1 METISKAKIDLLA
14 KAVQPTELELA
25 TEGTRLVVHTAISRF
40 AVFYER
46 LRTAIDYKEEHLL
59 RRSAIVRILKRQFSL
74 ETEPK
79 QIASQA
85 LRELIAAKYL
95 ANDHHAEE
103 LVDVIAAMVA
113 KYLAV
118 KRIHSK
124 IPDFEQW
131 LLEILAAEIDESV
144 TDQNEEKV
152 FLNMLYE
159 QVGEKI
165 RLKNDELPDDERRL
179 QIYVACLRNFLKADD
194 ALIGYKLL
202 RIFEPRWV
210 RPEQWTDQVHEMTD
224 CLGLAHARIQAVL
237 KNPYHQ
243 KFCSAVKPWS
253 VSLTVLRA
261 ALKEE
266 PKKARALLEDQSAL
280 KKAIERVAEVR
291 IQESKRRLSRGIVRA
306 IIYLFL
312 TKMLFAV
319 VLEYPL
325 EIAIYGEPHL
335 RALLINTLFPPVLM
349 TFVGLMIRPPVKENV
364 TRIVDGVEELL
375 SVEGIPPIELRGKRQ
390 YSTFG
395 ATMLALGYLLM
406 FTFSFGLI
414 FWILGL
420 IGYTWISMTV
430 FVFFLCVVS
439 FFAYRLRLSSKEYV
453 AYEKQAGLGSLIVDF
468 FSLPVLKVGRFLS
481 ETVSRFNVLVFF
493 FDVVLE
499 APFKIFLQALEE
511 WFYFMK
517 EKKDQL

>member
-14 KAVQPTELELA
+14 KAVQPAELELA
-25 TEGTRLVVHTAISRF
+25 TEGNRLVVHTAISRF

-59 RRSAIVRILKRQFSL
+59 RRSAIVRILKRQLNL
-74 ETEPK
+74 ENESK
-79 QIASQA
+79 QVASQV

-95 ANDHHAEE
+95 ANDHHAEG

-113 KYLAV
+113 KFLAV

-131 LLEILAAEIDESV
+131 LLEILAAEIDEQV
-144 TDQNEEKV
+144 TDQNEEKI
-152 FLNMLYE
+152 FLNTLYE

-165 RLKNDELPDDERRL
+165 RLKNNELPDDERRL
-179 QIYVACLRNFLKADD
+179 QLYVACLRNFLKADD
-194 ALIGYKLL
+194 ALISYKLL

-210 RPEQWTDQVHEMTD
+210 RPEQWVDQVHDMAV
-224 CLGLAHARIQAVL
+224 CLEASYARIQGIL

-253 VSLTVLRA
+253 VSLTILRA
-261 ALKEE
+261 ALKED

-291 IQESKRRLSRGIVRA
+291 IQDSKRRLTRGIVRA

-312 TKMLFAV
+312 TKMLFAF

-325 EIAIYGEPHL
+325 EIALYGQPH
-335 RALLINTLFPPVLM
+335 RQALLINMLFPPVLM
-349 TFVGLMIRPPVKENV
+349 MLVGVMIRPPVKENV
-364 TRIVDGVEELL
+364 ARIIEGVEELL
-375 SVEGIPPIELRGKRQ
+375 SIDGIPLIELRGKRQ
-390 YSTFG
+390 HSVLG
-395 ATMLALGYLLM
+395 ATMLTVGYVLM
-406 FTFSFGLI
+406 FALSFGLI
-414 FWILGL
+414 FWCLSF
-420 IGYTWISMTV
+420 IGYTWVSMSV

-439 FFAYRLRLSSKEYV
+439 FFAYRLRLASKEYV
-453 AYEKQAGLGSLIVDF
+453 AYEKQAGLGSLVVDF

-481 ETVSRFNVLVFF
+481 ETVSRFNLLVFF

>member
-14 KAVQPTELELA
+14 TAVQPADIALA
-25 TEGTRLVVHTAISRF
+25 TEGTRLVVHTAVSRF

-59 RRSAIVRILKRQFSL
+59 RRSAIVRILKRQLGL
-74 ETEPK
+74 ESEPK
-79 QIASQA
+79 QVATQT

-103 LVDVIAAMVA
+103 LIDVIAAMVA
-113 KYLAV
+113 KYSAV

-124 IPDFEQW
+124 IPDFETW
-131 LLEILAAEIDESV
+131 LLEILAAEIDETV
-144 TDQNEEKV
+144 TDQNEEKI
-152 FLNMLYE
+152 FLNTLYE
-159 QVGEKI
+159 QVAEKI

-210 RPEQWTDQVHEMTD
+210 RPEQWADQVHEMAI
-224 CLGLAHARIQAVL
+224 CLEAAHARIQEVL
-237 KNPYHQ
+237 KHPYHQ

-261 ALKEE
+261 ALKED
-266 PKKARALLEDQSAL
+266 PKKAKSLLEDQSAL

-291 IQESKRRLSRGIVRA
+291 IQDSKRRLSRGIVRA

-312 TKMLFAV
+312 TKMLFAA
-319 VLEYPL
+319 VLEYPI
-325 EIAIYGEPHL
+325 EIALYGKPHVK
-335 RALLINTLFPPVLM
+335 ALLINMLFPPVLM
-349 TFVGLMIRPPVKENV
+349 MLVGAMIRPPVKENV
-364 TRIVDGVEELL
+364 TRIVNGVEELL
-375 SVEGIPPIELRGKRQ
+375 SIEGIPSIELRGKRH

-395 ATMLALGYLLM
+395 ATMLTLGYVLM
-406 FTFSFGLI
+406 FALSFGLI
-414 FWILGL
+414 FWGLSL
-420 IGYTWISMTV
+420 IGYTWISMVV

-439 FFAYRLRLSSKEYV
+439 FFAYRLRLASKEYV
-453 AYEKQAGLGSLIVDF
+453 AFEKQAGLGGLIVDF

-511 WFYFMK
+511 WFYYMK